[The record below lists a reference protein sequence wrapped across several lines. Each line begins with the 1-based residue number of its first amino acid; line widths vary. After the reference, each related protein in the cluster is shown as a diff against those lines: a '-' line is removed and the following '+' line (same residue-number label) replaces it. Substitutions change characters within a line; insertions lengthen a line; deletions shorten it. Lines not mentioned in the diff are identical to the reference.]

1 MRILFFGPIAKPGK
15 PAGGGFE
22 AANRKNIDVLRR
34 NGVDVIEYGNPIIK
48 RQFGA
53 IAKVA
58 YMKMFFVPF
67 CLLRYI
73 GRKDVIVH
81 TTPLYNHLLWPS
93 VWLIWMAKKVGVKVL
108 LDIRAGSL
116 IILASKNSNL
126 WKNGVRFML
135 CNADAITVEG
145 RSYQQDIPK
154 VFRVDK
160 PISYFPNI
168 TYCNDMEYV
177 ERGTD
182 TINLIYFGRITR
194 HKGVDILLRT
204 MPLLGDC
211 FRLFLAG
218 PIENDIKPSELK
230 ISNPKFRSTLV

>member
-1 MRILFFGPIAKPGK
+1 
-15 PAGGGFE
+15 
-22 AANRKNIDVLRR
+22 
-34 NGVDVIEYGNPIIK
+34 
-48 RQFGA
+48 
-53 IAKVA
+53 
-58 YMKMFFVPF
+58 
-67 CLLRYI
+67 
-73 GRKDVIVH
+73 
-81 TTPLYNHLLWPS
+81 
-93 VWLIWMAKKVGVKVL
+93 
-108 LDIRAGSL
+108 
-116 IILASKNSNL
+116 
-126 WKNGVRFML
+126 ML

-230 ISNPKFRSTLV
+230 ISNVFYLGSLSPIELSKTMEKCHIFMFPTKWSGEGQSNSLIEAMQKGLVPIVSEQGFNRDVVGDCGIILPQGSSEYDYKDAVLKCARGDLEEQGEKAMRQIVDNHNIEKWIPWLINQYKSIGG